1 MNIEEFW
8 NSAFLAALTRLSATL
23 AKEEADA
30 ATELC
35 IQHWQ
40 SNYHRSAPQY
50 RTRWQEQNIANVPG
64 PLRPSVK
71 LVKGEPET
79 KKRKIN

>member
-1 MNIEEFW
+1 MKIEQFW
-8 NSAFLAALTRLSATL
+8 NRAFLAALSRLPAAL

-40 SNYHRSAPQY
+40 TNYHRSAPQY
-50 RTRWQEQNIANVPG
+50 RTRWKDQNIANVPG
-64 PLRPSVK
+64 PIKPAAE
-71 LVKGEPET
+71 LVRDKPRG
-79 KKRKIN
+79 KKERVN